1 MDEAGGEGGV
11 VRLPGVPARVFL
23 ESQDHQQDLIRE
35 LQLIEI
41 GGGID
46 QETAHVS
53 KRLARLIGEVLTD
66 YSSVRST
73 TRSQAVDALAA
84 GDHVVTLHVP
94 VVPGMSDALRR
105 WLQLLEEAD
114 ELCEKG
120 ELLLVAPSPEVR
132 RLRRWYVEQLT
143 NQLVP

>member
-1 MDEAGGEGGV
+1 MDEPEAEGV
-11 VRLPGVPARVFL
+11 VRLPGVPAQVFL

-41 GGGID
+41 GGRID

-53 KRLARLIGEVLTD
+53 KRLAHLIDEVLTD
-66 YSSVRST
+66 YSVVRSA
-73 TRSQAVDALAA
+73 TRGQAVAALSR
-84 GDHVVTLHVP
+84 GEHVVTLHVP
-94 VVPGMSDALRR
+94 VVPGMSEALQR
-105 WLQLLEEAD
+105 WLRLLEEAD